1 MGLEVGGPLPSQQL
15 FGTNSQTV
23 RHFRTLCFDSGG
35 CNIFHTMEKSAMDR
49 TIPPAIDYPRQ
60 PVDEAMQVLTQIM
73 YLIVYVIV
81 ILFVLFP
88 IMSGTVFPNFGE
100 LSVIFSDVNPWAYA
114 GLGAAIAI
122 GLSIVGAAWGIFLTG
137 ASIAGAAIRAPQ
149 IRSKN
154 LISIIFCEAVAI
166 YGIIIAIILNSK
178 MKASDTFGE
187 QQMNELKAACYTVL
201 AAGIAVGVGNMA
213 CGVSVGIV
221 GSSCALADAQN
232 SSLFVKILVVEIFA
246 SALGIFAIIIGI
258 LQAQAAVF
266 PN

>member
-1 MGLEVGGPLPSQQL
+1 
-15 FGTNSQTV
+15 
-23 RHFRTLCFDSGG
+23 
-35 CNIFHTMEKSAMDR
+35 MDR

-60 PVDEAMQVLTQIM
+60 PVDEAMGALLSVM
-73 YLIVYVIV
+73 YFVVYIILIV
-81 ILFVLFP
+81 FVLFP
-88 IMSGTVFPNFGE
+88 ILGGTVFPNFHE
-100 LSVIFSDVNPWAYA
+100 LSMIFSDVNPWAYA
-114 GLGAAIAI
+114 GFGASIAI

-178 MKASDTFGE
+178 MKASDSFGME
-187 QQMNELKAACYTVL
+187 QMHQLKVACYTVL

-266 PN
+266 PA

>member
-1 MGLEVGGPLPSQQL
+1 
-15 FGTNSQTV
+15 
-23 RHFRTLCFDSGG
+23 
-35 CNIFHTMEKSAMDR
+35 MEKSAMDR

-60 PVDEAMQVLTQIM
+60 PVDEALGILQN
-73 YLIVYVIV
+73 LIYFIVAVVVVIFV
-81 ILFVLFP
+81 ILP
-88 IMSGTVFPNFGE
+88 IIGGTVFPNFSE
-100 LSVIFSDVNPWAYA
+100 LYTIFGDVNPWAYA
-114 GLGAAIAI
+114 GLGTAIAI
-122 GLSIVGAAWGIFLTG
+122 GFSIIGAAWGIFLTG

-166 YGIIIAIILNSK
+166 YGIIIAIIMNSK
-178 MKASDTFGE
+178 FKNSESFDEASIH
-187 QQMNELKAACYTVL
+187 QLKAACYTIL
-201 AAGIAVGVGNMA
+201 CAGIAVGLGNMA

-246 SALGIFAIIIGI
+246 SALGIFAIIVGI
-258 LQAQAAVF
+258 LQAQAATF

>member
-1 MGLEVGGPLPSQQL
+1 
-15 FGTNSQTV
+15 
-23 RHFRTLCFDSGG
+23 
-35 CNIFHTMEKSAMDR
+35 MEKSAMDR
-49 TIPPAIDYPRQ
+49 TIPPAIEYPRQ

-81 ILFVLFP
+81 ILFVIFP
-88 IMSGTVFPNFGE
+88 LMSGTVFPNFAE
-100 LSVIFSDVNPWAYA
+100 LSTIFSDVNPWAYA

-178 MKASDTFGE
+178 MKASDSFGPA
-187 QQMNELKAACYTVL
+187 QMNDLKAACYTVL
-201 AAGIAVGVGNMA
+201 AAGLAVGVGNMA